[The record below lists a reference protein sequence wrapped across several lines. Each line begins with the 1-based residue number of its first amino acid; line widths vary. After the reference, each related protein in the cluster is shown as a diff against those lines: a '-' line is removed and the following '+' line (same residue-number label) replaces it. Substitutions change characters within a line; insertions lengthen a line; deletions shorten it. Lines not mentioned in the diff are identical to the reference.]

1 MVKYSKFFE
10 ENESKSF
17 QIVPVKTIVL
27 KVVKIARI
35 QFVNVRIKEV
45 IANGIGVLM
54 KIQYFGVDVF
64 MIVMGISNAKINVLL
79 NSNRP
84 KKTVHARYSIV
95 SA

>member
-1 MVKYSKFFE
+1 MVKSSKFFG

-45 IANGIGVLM
+45 IVNGIGVLM
-54 KIQYFGVDVF
+54 KIQYFGADVF
-64 MIVMGISNAKINVLL
+64 MIVMGMIDAKINVLL
-79 NSNRP
+79 NSN
-84 KKTVHARYSIV
+84 
-95 SA
+95 

>member
-1 MVKYSKFFE
+1 
-10 ENESKSF
+10 
-17 QIVPVKTIVL
+17 VKTIVL
-27 KVVKIARI
+27 KVVKIVRI
-35 QFVNVRIKEV
+35 QFVNVKTSEI
-45 IANGIGVLM
+45 IMNGIDALT

-64 MIVMGISNAKINVLL
+64 MIVMEMNNAKINVLL

>member
-45 IANGIGVLM
+45 IVNGIGVLM
-54 KIQYFGVDVF
+54 EIQYFGVDVF
-64 MIVMGISNAKINVLL
+64 MIVMEMSNAKINVLL
-79 NSNRP
+79 NSN
-84 KKTVHARYSIV
+84 
-95 SA
+95 

>member
-45 IANGIGVLM
+45 IVNGIGVLM

-64 MIVMGISNAKINVLL
+64 MIVMEMSNAKINVLL
-79 NSNRP
+79 NLN
-84 KKTVHARYSIV
+84 
-95 SA
+95 